1 MKNDIREAGIFGLI
15 IGLLVG
21 AIITLPL
28 AIMRGSKIGFESGYI
43 VGQLERPTVTES
55 GPYIE
60 SAIDEIRT
68 LYQGASVIASWYG
81 SPYHG
86 RRAADG
92 SIYNMNEHT
101 VAHRTAPLGVFV
113 ILENRDNGKYAVAK
127 ITDRGP
133 YINGRTLDVSFRLAQ
148 ELGMVEQGLAV
159 LRMTVVGRPSQED

>member
-1 MKNDIREAGIFGLI
+1 MKDRSLAFIGISIFVAVAFIGGYTLGAVVASRASEQIAALQEPAGPSPDLTGLEAR
-15 IGLLVG
+15 V
-21 AIITLPL
+21 
-28 AIMRGSKIGFESGYI
+28 
-43 VGQLERPTVTES
+43 
-55 GPYIE
+55 E
-60 SAIDEIRT
+60 SALDEIRT

-81 SPYHG
+81 APYHG

-133 YINGRTLDVSFRLAQ
+133 YVNGRTLDVSFRLAQ

-159 LRMTVVGRPSQED
+159 LRMTVVGRPSVGD